1 LNKDFGYLI
10 IISKSTTHRYDL
22 MAILLAQSIKHTQKY
37 GYDKVAVVTDD
48 KDTLN
53 RLQGMPYFDRV
64 IFWDKQNY
72 WDGRSWMDE
81 LSPWQYTVCLD
92 SDMIFFRDTSHWI
105 DYFIQES
112 ELYIANT
119 VLQYNGDILDNDF
132 CRKTFTAN
140 QLPSLYSAYTFFS
153 KTDKTKEFFQ
163 LGRDI
168 LLNPKEFKNFFLS
181 KYIPDVIGTDEA
193 FSLAAHILDIEKD
206 IAYPLAFPRFTH
218 LKSILQSGLNGGSIS
233 LDLGYY
239 FDEDS
244 FKLGVFA
251 QTEILHYADKD
262 LDISSLI
269 NLYQQKFIKLIKAP
283 NE

>member
-1 LNKDFGYLI
+1 
-10 IISKSTTHRYDL
+10 
-22 MAILLAQSIKHTQKY
+22 MAVLLAQSIKHTQKA

-48 KDTLN
+48 MKTSIW
-53 RLQGMPYFDRV
+53 LQGMPYFDQV
-64 IFWDKQNY
+64 IFWDQHDY

-81 LSPWQYTVCLD
+81 LTPWEHTVCLD

-119 VLQYNGDILDNDF
+119 VLQYNGDILDSDI

-153 KTDKTKEFFQ
+153 KTNKTEEFFK
-163 LGRDI
+163 LGREI
-168 LLNPKEFKNFFLS
+168 ILNPNEFKNFFLT
-181 KYIPDVIGTDEA
+181 KHIPDVVGTDEA
-193 FSLAAHILDIEKD
+193 FSLAAKILDIDHE
-206 IAYPLAFPRFTH
+206 ISYPLAFPRFTH
-218 LKSILQSGLNGGSIS
+218 LKSILQTGLNNGSIS
-233 LDLGYY
+233 TDLGYY
-239 FDEDS
+239 FDEDT
-244 FKLGVFA
+244 FKLGVFN

-262 LDISSLI
+262 LDVSSLI
-269 NLYQQKFIKLIKAP
+269 ALYQQKFMKMIKVS